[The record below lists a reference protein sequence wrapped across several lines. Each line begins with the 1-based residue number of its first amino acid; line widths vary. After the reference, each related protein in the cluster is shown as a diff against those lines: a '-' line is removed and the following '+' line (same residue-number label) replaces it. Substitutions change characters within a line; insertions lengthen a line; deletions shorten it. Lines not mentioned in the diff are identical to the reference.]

1 MLDFFLFQLHMQYGK
16 WLTGRICF
24 VPPSHLKS
32 HVVVE
37 VECFCVLF
45 VYIYFSDAFLLSG
58 KVDKLLAQSCALLL
72 GVYKKHLNGFIA

>member
-32 HVVVE
+32 HVVVK
-37 VECFCVLF
+37 VERFCVLF
-45 VYIYFSDAFLLSG
+45 VNIYFSDAFLLRG
-58 KVDKLLAQSCALLL
+58 KADKLLAQSGALFL
-72 GVYKKHLNGFIA
+72 GVNEKHLNGFIA